1 MVASWAEMKWIKG
14 KTYIPTSYNRDL
26 QLKLQ
31 GMTQEHRSV
40 DEYFK
45 EMEVIMI
52 KVGMSEENE
61 VTMVSFF
68 NGLHHDIRNVVEL

>member
-1 MVASWAEMKWIKG
+1 
-14 KTYIPTSYNRDL
+14 
-26 QLKLQ
+26 
-31 GMTQEHRSV
+31 MTQEHRSV